1 MGQDKL
7 AIYTEAKEDRGT
19 SPVRDLLAQKKI
31 PVHAFWAP

>member
-7 AIYTEAKEDRGT
+7 TLYNEAKEGRGT
-19 SPVRDLLAQKKI
+19 SPVRDLLAQKKT